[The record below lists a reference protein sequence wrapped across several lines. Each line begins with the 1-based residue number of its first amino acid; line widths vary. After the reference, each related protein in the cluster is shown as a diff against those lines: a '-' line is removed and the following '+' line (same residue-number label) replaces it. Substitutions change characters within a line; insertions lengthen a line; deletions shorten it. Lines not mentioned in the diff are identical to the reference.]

1 MSEVIGR
8 KFWKNSL
15 TGLIL
20 ISAYFLFAASNAL
33 ATEECPVP
41 FISEVVAIASDSH
54 CELCGTGTVRVRLR
68 NPTDEP
74 LRNLSLDLNL
84 NNPRLEYAGGLR
96 VTGQPDTD
104 FVSSAPADGDDNPSF
119 TFKDLPGSVEDPI
132 FRPQICSDNDVFD
145 NDCEFVEL
153 EFNVRSRPGEEEN
166 LAELN
171 LPLGITATAR
181 YSACGSATIQQQSDS
196 QTLTIE
202 QPTPSL
208 SKSVRSFD
216 TNSGALIPT
225 FGDSTAYGHEHDG
238 VVWEVTVNSGSRELE
253 AVKFEDLLAPLNGA
267 SDLEWACF
275 SRVDAISSVVDG
287 SPQGSCQRIDDVGN
301 QLVGIDAA
309 GLKFNLPTINGTVS
323 IFFSGEIDGSC
334 NSQRQTNVVRS
345 LEWGCDVPVGDPK
358 GGITHAWGQAP
369 PASQSAYLF
378 SNQSPTDLDITTT
391 IRNAQGT
398 SGRAGSRGTITIRV
412 DNNTGH
418 TVSGIRLLN
427 TLPAEYVMD
436 PTYSP
441 RVNRRNGG
449 GGNDYPGR
457 IDSGEDGVNWDNPV
471 TLIPDQSNLGDTNLK
486 APKFSLK
493 GDGQANGDGA
503 QVDILRHGDWVEVT
517 FGIIL
522 IDPEAFDLETN
533 LDEGPSEPDTNYRK
547 TLQHKVDVEFDNFC
561 NINNAIVTETTN
573 FDAWPEDLDVNIPA
587 ALHIVR
593 DNGTT
598 DLTFEITN
606 EGGDRADHYYA
617 YVSFGATMNVVGVPN
632 GCSSTAVANPP
643 LHPSTT
649 HPSGANPGIPI
660 WKLPPPDNN
669 IPPIPADAS
678 VYLCSIDNGL
688 GTLRAQSG
696 STGDITF
703 IVEKNTSST
712 GLEADDLT
720 FRVDLIGEIT
730 LDDERPLIYPT
741 PEAVN
746 PGTDP
751 VKQQANNYSLDA
763 MRGKVLGFN
772 LLKRHVP
779 GSCNEL
785 PNRPSIESE
794 ILIGEECDFE
804 VYAGGWFGFE
814 TPGYN
819 LIAVGGIEIADETP
833 GGLNG
838 RDGHQGYI
846 NHQQLS
852 SCADATFPDPTRT
865 DCSDTITSFTSTP
878 GTLLSDSGL
887 KWNVS
892 DGSSYAVDKR
902 GQWFLANMTTR
913 LLNKDEDAV
922 SGPTIHGDTS
932 TDYGRARFT
941 AYFKSG
947 TGTSTTEQITIDN
960 SSCSKNASCNTEYPG
975 YPQWQDWTA
984 ELTVTEPNLNIS
996 KKVCNFSQVNGNI
1009 NNCSWEDT
1017 VSGSKFDDFVY
1028 RITVENNQAAG
1039 PGAAPAYDVVITDE
1053 LASAQMCVWP
1063 LATDGLQNTP
1073 EGDFGLVGTGVGRN
1087 DYSYDPNDPEAS
1099 PHCLENGTRAYL
1111 TFSYDHSVAL
1121 EQVNES
1127 DSIDFYYRVSPHR
1140 TVVPNQSFKNTASIF
1155 RYDSLKGLAG
1165 SQSNPTI
1172 GNTNHPDTNGQ
1183 VPVRPASPALG
1194 GARIYCIDGSGY
1206 CGSDDAT
1213 MTIIDVKTEPKE
1225 VIELSLGDPRN
1236 NDVVVGEEIRYRLTG
1251 KVPASRLID
1260 FTFRDDLPDG
1270 LSCIEADALDLRSI
1284 PDTNWFTGGDPTV
1297 PQVNCTDDYVEW
1309 RYGNQHLLSFDRTTY
1324 PDGLVPVELTFIAR
1338 VENNAFTPH
1347 ATTLVNPK
1355 VTGVAQMTYRPA
1367 FGADPVATNFDP
1379 HTINVQGPN
1388 IQLTKSFAV
1397 PNSDADDILTVT
1409 VTAENTG
1416 TAAAYN
1422 LHVLDDLTG
1431 TKLVYLGNIGGT
1443 DPPQVVDVTT
1453 IGANAPIFSWNRSN
1467 TDYTIAVGETKTF
1480 TFDVRVEQGVEPH
1493 EILDNTIQ
1501 SRWQSLPGNDIAL
1514 NSSNSI
1520 GTDGADDGM
1529 RIGVLPNTGD
1539 PINDY
1544 ETTASAQTEVP
1555 ALQLVKTDLEP
1566 TVVPTIGAHKKFQL
1580 EIRLPE
1586 GISRDVVITD
1596 QLGSPEGYV
1605 LSHNADFDIT
1615 YDFVGIE
1622 TINGAAPSEGV
1633 FNSFPTDNTSGN
1645 AVWNIGTVD
1654 TASEND
1660 TAGSTLDPLVRITYF
1675 ARVENDLATNNG
1687 DTRQNSAA
1695 LTYSN
1700 GESGATE
1707 NLNDNTAAVTVVEPL
1722 LTINKAVSNA
1732 TNPGNLPVGG
1742 DVLEY
1747 VITVAHD
1754 PASTAAAFD
1763 LNLVDSLPSE
1773 LQFDSSFT
1781 PTALINGGVVT
1792 GFVATPAAAPTG
1804 PLVWGRD
1811 NGDNTLDLQLGETL
1825 VITYRTQVTGVF
1837 GSPISNS
1844 VMLDWTSLD
1853 DSSINQLA
1861 YERDGD
1867 GCPAVSAPDDYCEGP
1882 AEASIDT
1889 VDNTGIVKTV
1899 VADSDTA
1906 SVVGTLRVGDT
1917 VTYQLALNLQAGTTP
1932 AVTINDAL
1940 PSGLE
1945 FNSIVSVNGDT
1956 AAPYDDNLNDFVY
1969 SAIAVPAAG
1978 DTGTVTW
1985 NLGDILSN
1993 FGNTNKFVI
2002 EYTAKVVA
2010 GSGIAAPTATLTN
2023 TAVLNYTGAVS
2034 TLQDSAD
2041 ITILQPVIDSL
2052 TKTDATWPSSHMNVD
2067 PANDVMQ
2074 FTLHACNSGLAPAY
2088 DLSLTDDLA
2097 TQMDQASIANLQVTL
2112 DGTLLTQGTEY
2123 TYTAPGNR
2131 GDDMQFTFLVPVE
2144 AGACLDINYEIG
2156 FYTDI
2161 GGGENW
2167 VNTFTV
2173 NEFWSLPAKSGE
2185 QYAPV
2190 PLGTPYPMGTVATT
2204 VTAPQKTLQS
2214 AATAAVG
2221 EEVVYRIQVPGS
2233 ATTSAIYDV
2242 VITDVLDPSL
2252 ELIQL
2257 QEINGR
2263 AFTDNTTNNNIALT
2277 LDIIPAGAVAIFE
2290 LRARVANNA
2299 TAQAGHNFNNEA
2311 SYSYAATSGGVIQ
2324 AGGTGTA
2331 PTLTI
2336 VEPDLSATNSVANQ
2350 TNPGNDPDAGDIL
2363 RFTLDLTAAGNP
2375 ENAAAYDLLVR
2386 EQLSLGL
2393 AFVPGSVIFAGVAQA
2408 DPTVSGD
2415 GINAAQ
2421 LLEWNRVNSDLDIAA
2436 GTNSLLV
2443 FDVLVL
2449 DEVLAEASLSASARI
2464 EWTSLDEDNSSPY
2477 ERNGA
2482 DGIGGLNDYVLENI
2496 AAQLTAANDSTISK
2510 TRVDDSYGS
2519 ADAQL
2524 RVGDLVE
2531 YELRLSLPEGTA
2543 PNTLI
2548 VDTLPQGMVFVGT
2561 QSINGVTT
2569 APFASAAPF
2578 AHNDIAE
2585 PVQAGDPATGPTTLS
2600 WNIAQL
2606 INSGDN
2612 NLTNDEFILRYQA
2625 RVLNKDVHPWPA
2637 SNTALTNNVEFTF
2650 DAAAGAELRNDS
2662 DTLDLLQPDLI
2673 AAISATPAG
2682 GTTLSAG
2689 DIVDY
2694 TITITNNGS
2703 APAYDPV
2710 FRDMIPIGLRQG
2722 GVNVQSITV
2731 NGAAATIVAPTFDNA
2746 TGAAVWDFSAGTV
2759 YAINPGQAL
2768 EMVYRVQA
2776 DANLGAGLNLQNA
2789 AYVELYYSLD
2799 DDNLPS
2805 LGATAVTT
2813 DMREDYG
2820 PTAPVSVQFNTP
2832 NAAPLLIENTQPASS
2847 IGEPFNYRITIPETV
2862 QPTALHDVSVLM
2874 DLSTSAA
2881 DLEFVGAA
2889 KVSGSNVFTPEN
2901 SGSGTALVIADATSG
2916 IDVPAGEQVVIDVT
2930 LRLRDSNPPNVDGL
2944 AFNNSASYSYNYDN
2958 DNAAAGQGAG
2968 AGNTTLDMQV
2978 VEPTAIT
2985 LTKTGPASVQSGLP
2999 GTFTLDLHNVGT
3011 GPAWDIT
3018 VTDILPD
3025 KDPGGMCETPP
3036 NNFAAQ
3042 IIDGAGTAVATLVA
3056 GTDFNTVF
3064 DEASCTLTI
3073 TSMGA
3078 AAMLAAD
3085 HHLLLSYDATLDVD
3099 TIDGDTLTNIAGV
3112 ELWHSWDSGL
3122 PEARQYT
3129 RPAPTDGTPG
3139 VLDHEDA
3146 YTVSASVPKVTFYK
3160 TVENVTRAE
3169 NPATLATP
3177 ADVLRYTL
3185 TLTNL
3190 SGADVS
3196 GIEITDDLGRL
3207 NSLPLFQSGSLQ
3219 LVTAP
3224 MGSDSSNS
3232 DASAGTHG
3240 SGFLQVKNLDL
3251 AATGNT
3257 GDSVQLVYEVTL
3269 AAVIDSGTPV
3279 LNQAQV
3285 QLPGQLLK
3293 NSDDPN
3299 INGTDDPDVADDEDP
3314 TQILIESEP
3323 LLVIHKTS
3331 ADITGDPD
3339 LLMVA
3344 DTLRYTIRVENAG
3357 NENIVNA
3364 MLRDQIPANTTYV
3377 AGSTTLNGSALS
3389 DVSGASPLEAGMSIH
3404 TPGQADGF
3412 IGATATATGAV
3423 ASVITFDVTINDV
3436 NDGTII
3442 SNQGFVN
3449 GEGAGSGPFDEA
3461 PSDDPATD
3469 APNDPTI
3476 DIVGDVPLLIA
3487 HKTVAIAVDN
3497 ISMGIVDPGDV
3508 LRYTIAISNMGGV
3521 DALQVAL
3528 TDQVPANTTYVAGST
3543 TLNGMAVADNAG
3555 GMSLLN
3561 TELPVASDDLTP
3573 PLPGAN
3579 EGVITSA
3586 QTATVTFDVMV
3597 NVDAA
3602 RGTVISNQGSVTA
3615 EELPLVLTDADGNP
3629 ANGAQPT
3636 LVVVGDAQL
3645 LSIVKEVAVVGG
3657 GAAEAG
3663 VVLEYL
3669 VTIENISGVPATM
3682 VSITDDL
3689 MVAGDGVLTYVT
3701 DSAMLNGQVDGVS
3714 IAGTVITADYSAIY
3728 GDLLPGESAV
3738 LRFQAK
3744 LSDNLEIGYTVL
3756 NTAEVHWNDPPSTNQ
3771 ASVALDVG
3779 GTPGIANLAGY
3790 LWHDVNFNN
3799 QVDMDERLLLNWAV
3813 DLYFNDALL
3822 ETIQTDENG
3831 YFQFQGLV
3839 PNSYGGLSYEM
3850 RYTAPDAGEKTA
3862 SLGNPV
3868 SDFTNGPQRISEIFV
3883 ESGANPQDLNLPLTP
3898 NGVIY
3903 NSILRAPI
3911 TGATLTML
3919 RASSGQ
3925 ELPDRC
3931 FDDKKQQGQVTRAGG
3946 YYKFDINFDD
3956 AACPA
3961 NADYLIKVEIAD
3973 EDYVGSE
3980 SLVIPAQTNE
3990 ETAGFDVG
3998 ACLGSNA
4005 DMIPGTAQHCEV
4017 QLSPA
4022 LPPLDIEARDT
4033 ATDYYLRLTLDDDQV
4048 PGDSQLFNN
4057 HIAMD
4062 PHLEG
4067 ALSITKT
4074 AAMLNVTRSQLV
4086 PYTITFGNTL
4096 PIPLSDLQ
4104 LVDFFPAGFK
4114 YVAGSARMD
4123 GEPVEPVMNGLQ
4135 LIWSDLRV
4143 EAEQTRELKLLLVV
4157 GSGVGEG
4164 KYVNRARMFNQLSG
4178 QVASGEASATVR
4190 VVPDPTFDCTDV
4202 IGKVFDDKNMNGYQD
4217 AGEGGLPGARVV
4229 TATGLNATADAHGR
4243 FHITCA
4249 VVPNADRGS
4258 NFVLKLDDRSLPS
4271 GYRLTTENPRVMRAT
4286 RGKMVKFNFGA
4297 SLHRVV
4303 RLDMAEAV
4311 FEPGSTELRPQ
4322 WQSRIELLLEK
4333 LSEAPSVLRLSY
4345 LAENEDPDLVE
4356 ERLQTIKAEIADE
4369 WARSNG
4375 DYDLNIETEVFWRRG
4390 APPSKGG
4397 LE

>member
-1 MSEVIGR
+1 MMSEVTGR
-8 KFWKNSL
+8 KSWNNL
-15 TGLIL
+15 LAGLVLLCIWA
-20 ISAYFLFAASNAL
+20 IMFAPQAL
-33 ATEECPVP
+33 ADHNCPSFPDNPVN
-41 FISEVVAIASDSH
+41 FNILDHRFSDSW
-54 CELCGTGTVRVRLR
+54 CELCGDGQVTIEIDVPGISSGFMGTQHIENIIVTENLGSSELEYIPGSTRVSSGSVLSEPTISGTVIRWDQNDLSALAARNENTTMTITFGVRSKVDREEDLVNNNRTLNATATFEYCSYPTTTDTDSIELDIREPLPSMDKRGRNIDAAQTNYTNDVYGNINDDVIWRIAISNGGDADMQDVRFDDLMTNPNMDINYACPSESAALSVANNNGVNPVGSGCVSANNSINNFELSGAFSNGPGRTDIPANSTLNIYLVGKVNTSCSNGTNTVSDLQWGCEIDDDTGVGGISDPATANAPRPDSEEMRALVTTDLNITQAITGT
-68 NPTDEP
+68 
-74 LRNLSLDLNL
+74 NL
-84 NNPRLEYAGGLR
+84 N
-96 VTGQPDTD
+96 Q
-104 FVSSAPADGDDNPSF
+104 
-119 TFKDLPGSVEDPI
+119 
-132 FRPQICSDNDVFD
+132 
-145 NDCEFVEL
+145 
-153 EFNVRSRPGEEEN
+153 
-166 LAELN
+166 
-171 LPLGITATAR
+171 PLG
-181 YSACGSATIQQQSDS
+181 SAGFVT
-196 QTLTIE
+196 
-202 QPTPSL
+202 
-208 SKSVRSFD
+208 
-216 TNSGALIPT
+216 
-225 FGDSTAYGHEHDG
+225 
-238 VVWEVTVNSGSRELE
+238 VTVNNRTGGS
-253 AVKFEDLLAPLNGA
+253 VKDIQFV
-267 SDLEWACF
+267 SDLPDEY
-275 SRVDAISSVVDG
+275 VVDTTYT
-287 SPQGSCQRIDDVGN
+287 PQIVRERR
-301 QLVGIDAA
+301 
-309 GLKFNLPTINGTVS
+309 
-323 IFFSGEIDGSC
+323 GEDNHSASYSATYPGKAD
-334 NSQRQTNVVRS
+334 T
-345 LEWGCDVPVGDPK
+345 LEWRVGSNWNQWDTDPLKNNKPEFRLLSSTVHPNYSDQQNMMRYGDEIQIRFRIVTTEPNFYDKIADLDVEEESASNGKDPNSNIRLSDNVLTIDYEDFCP
-358 GGITHAWGQAP
+358 GTNP
-369 PASQSAYLF
+369 PTQVE
-378 SNQSPTDLDITTT
+378 NQS
-391 IRNAQGT
+391 
-398 SGRAGSRGTITIRV
+398 
-412 DNNTGH
+412 
-418 TVSGIRLLN
+418 
-427 TLPAEYVMD
+427 
-436 PTYSP
+436 
-441 RVNRRNGG
+441 
-449 GGNDYPGR
+449 
-457 IDSGEDGVNWDNPV
+457 V
-471 TLIPDQSNLGDTNLK
+471 TPD
-486 APKFSLK
+486 
-493 GDGQANGDGA
+493 
-503 QVDILRHGDWVEVT
+503 
-517 FGIIL
+517 
-522 IDPEAFDLETN
+522 
-533 LDEGPSEPDTNYRK
+533 
-547 TLQHKVDVEFDNFC
+547 
-561 NINNAIVTETTN
+561 
-573 FDAWPEDLDVNIPA
+573 PEDLDISTVHP
-587 ALHIVR
+587 LYIVR
-593 DNGTT
+593 DNGTSE
-598 DLTFEITN
+598 LTVDVTN
-606 EGGDRADHYYA
+606 NGGHDADNFSVYVTFGEAMRVLSSDRA
-617 YVSFGATMNVVGVPN
+617 
-632 GCSSTAVANPP
+632 CTAIGSP
-643 LHPSTT
+643 
-649 HPSGANPGIPI
+649 NPGTVPGHPV
-660 WKLPPPDNN
+660 WNQPDYLPSSA
-669 IPPIPADAS
+669 I
-678 VYLCSIDNGL
+678 VYRCNTTNL
-688 GTLRAQSG
+688 GGVIEPGTTERIVFQ
-696 STGDITF
+696 
-703 IVEKNTSST
+703 VEKNHAATD
-712 GLEADDLT
+712 DDLT
-720 FRVDLIGEIT
+720 FRADVVGEIT
-730 LDDERPLIYPT
+730 LSDDTPLNFPEPATLTETT
-741 PEAVN
+741 P
-746 PGTDP
+746 G
-751 VKQQANNYSLDA
+751 KQLANNYTLDG
-763 MRGKVLGFN
+763 MRARVMGFN
-772 LLKRHVP
+772 LIKER
-779 GSCNEL
+779 SDQCNEL
-785 PNRPSIESE
+785 TSEAAFPNSSV
-794 ILIGEECDFE
+794 LIGEECRFE
-804 VYAGGWFGFE
+804 IQAGGWFGFD
-814 TPGYN
+814 TPGFT
-819 LIAVGGIEIADETP
+819 LIEVRDIDVRDDLPDGQGYIADAPLNCVDVTLPHPVSQANCVVISSGDIVEG
-833 GGLNG
+833 GGLNIPLSETDFLWEVTSKITE
-838 RDGHQGYI
+838 RDRW
-846 NHQQLS
+846 
-852 SCADATFPDPTRT
+852 F
-865 DCSDTITSFTSTP
+865 
-878 GTLLSDSGL
+878 LSD
-887 KWNVS
+887 
-892 DGSSYAVDKR
+892 
-902 GQWFLANMTTR
+902 MTTR
-913 LLNKDEDAV
+913 LLND
-922 SGPTIHGDTS
+922 PIDTESADPNQHANPS
-932 TDYGRARFT
+932 TDYARAQFT
-941 AYFKSG
+941 AVFDTETIVVDNYNTSG
-947 TGTSTTEQITIDN
+947 VLTNIDGVPTTVPGFPDISEWSESVTVSEPHIEID
-960 SSCSKNASCNTEYPG
+960 
-975 YPQWQDWTA
+975 
-984 ELTVTEPNLNIS
+984 
-996 KKVCNFSQVNGNI
+996 KKVCNENLHGIGTSCANFVDFTNEGHRDQTYVFRLTLTNRTSDGGVN
-1009 NNCSWEDT
+1009 
-1017 VSGSKFDDFVY
+1017 
-1028 RITVENNQAAG
+1028 R
-1039 PGAAPAYDVVITDE
+1039 APAYDLVVTDT
-1053 LASAQMCVWP
+1053 LDVSGQMCVQP
-1063 LATDGLQNTP
+1063 LDSDGLDNDGDGSSETIAGDDGLVGITTGANDYSEALHCSDGGTPAVITFSYEHSTALERINPGDSVTLYYRVKPHRSVAPLQTFTNTFYARYDSL
-1073 EGDFGLVGTGVGRN
+1073 EGDFGNQSAPQIDSDADNDGIGDGTPAAGRARHYKSA
-1087 DYSYDPNDPEAS
+1087 DAEARMQIIEVKAE
-1099 PHCLENGTRAYL
+1099 PKQALEFSNGTASG
-1111 TFSYDHSVAL
+1111 T
-1121 EQVNES
+1121 NS
-1127 DSIDFYYRVSPHR
+1127 D
-1140 TVVPNQSFKNTASIF
+1140 TA
-1155 RYDSLKGLAG
+1155 
-1165 SQSNPTI
+1165 
-1172 GNTNHPDTNGQ
+1172 
-1183 VPVRPASPALG
+1183 
-1194 GARIYCIDGSGY
+1194 
-1206 CGSDDAT
+1206 
-1213 MTIIDVKTEPKE
+1213 
-1225 VIELSLGDPRN
+1225 
-1236 NDVVVGEEIRYRLTG
+1236 VVGEEVRYKLTAKIPAAKLRNFVIRDEL
-1251 KVPASRLID
+1251 PAGMR
-1260 FTFRDDLPDG
+1260 
-1270 LSCIEADALDLRSI
+1270 CIEGQAVNLNTSPYDAAGFI
-1284 PDTNWFTGGDPTV
+1284 PGGTFNATCTSTGTA
-1297 PQVNCTDDYVEW
+1297 DYVQWDFGDQELTTVT
-1309 RYGNQHLLSFDRTTY
+1309 GSLFDF
-1324 PDGLVPVELTFIAR
+1324 PVEFIAR
-1338 VENNAFTPH
+1338 IENSSNTDDGDVLGNGGSYTTAQVSYVDEAGTTVVVPFDSH
-1347 ATTLVNPK
+1347 AITVQEPK
-1355 VTGVAQMTYRPA
+1355 
-1367 FGADPVATNFDP
+1367 
-1379 HTINVQGPN
+1379 
-1388 IQLTKSFAV
+1388 IQLNKSFSVA
-1397 PNSDADDILTVT
+1397 NSDADDILTVT

-1467 TDYTIAVGETKTF
+1467 ADYTIAVGETKTF

-1615 YDFVGIE
+1615 YDFVGLE

-1687 DTRQNSAA
+1687 DTRQNSAG

-1763 LNLVDSLPSE
+1763 LNLVDTLPSE

-2097 TQMDQASIANLQVTL
+2097 TQMDEASIANLQVTL

-2242 VITDVLDPSL
+2242 EITDVLDPSL

-2375 ENAAAYDLLVR
+2375 ENTAAYDLLVR

-2421 LLEWNRVNSDLDIAA
+2421 LLEWNRANSDLDIAA

-2510 TRVDDSYGS
+2510 TRVNDSYGS

-2585 PVQAGDPATGPTTLS
+2585 PVQTGDPATGPTTLS

-2722 GVNVQSITV
+2722 GVNVQSLTV

-2746 TGAAVWDFSAGTV
+2746 TGAAVWDFSAGTG

-2832 NAAPLLIENTQPASS
+2832 NAAPLLIENTQPTSS

-3146 YTVSASVPKVTFYK
+3146 YIVSASVPKVTFYK

-3224 MGSDSSNS
+3224 VGSDSSNS

-3412 IGATATATGAV
+3412 IGATATGAA

-3868 SDFTNGPQRISEIFV
+3868 SDFINGPQRISEIFV

-3973 EDYVGSE
+3973 EDYVGGE

-4202 IGKVFDDKNMNGYQD
+4202 IGKVFDDKNMNGHQD

>member
-1 MSEVIGR
+1 MMSEVTGR
-8 KFWKNSL
+8 KSWNNL
-15 TGLIL
+15 LAGLVLLCIWA
-20 ISAYFLFAASNAL
+20 IMFAPQAL
-33 ATEECPVP
+33 ADHNCPSFPDNPVN
-41 FISEVVAIASDSH
+41 FNILDHRFSDSW
-54 CELCGTGTVRVRLR
+54 CELCGDGQVTIEIDVPGISSGFMGTQHIENIIVTENLGSSELEYIPGSTRVSSGSVLSEPTISGTVIRWDQNDLSALAARNENTTMTITFGVRSKVDREEDLVNNNRTLNATATFEYCSYPTTTDTDSIELDIREPLPSMDKRGRNIDAAQTNYTNDVYGNINDDVIWRIAISNGGDADMQDVRFDDLMTNPNMDINYACPSESAALSVANNNGVNPVGSGCVSANNSINNFELSGAFSNGPGRTDIPANSTLNIYLVGKVNTSCSNGTNTVSDLQWGCEIDDDTGVGGISDPATANAPRPDSEEMRALVTTDLNITQAITGT
-68 NPTDEP
+68 
-74 LRNLSLDLNL
+74 NL
-84 NNPRLEYAGGLR
+84 N
-96 VTGQPDTD
+96 Q
-104 FVSSAPADGDDNPSF
+104 
-119 TFKDLPGSVEDPI
+119 
-132 FRPQICSDNDVFD
+132 
-145 NDCEFVEL
+145 
-153 EFNVRSRPGEEEN
+153 
-166 LAELN
+166 
-171 LPLGITATAR
+171 PLG
-181 YSACGSATIQQQSDS
+181 SAGFVT
-196 QTLTIE
+196 
-202 QPTPSL
+202 
-208 SKSVRSFD
+208 
-216 TNSGALIPT
+216 
-225 FGDSTAYGHEHDG
+225 
-238 VVWEVTVNSGSRELE
+238 VTVNNRTGGS
-253 AVKFEDLLAPLNGA
+253 VKDIQFV
-267 SDLEWACF
+267 SDLPDEY
-275 SRVDAISSVVDG
+275 VVDTTYT
-287 SPQGSCQRIDDVGN
+287 PQIVRERR
-301 QLVGIDAA
+301 
-309 GLKFNLPTINGTVS
+309 
-323 IFFSGEIDGSC
+323 GEDNHSASYSATYPGKAD
-334 NSQRQTNVVRS
+334 T
-345 LEWGCDVPVGDPK
+345 LEWRVGSNWNQWDTDPLKNNKPEFRLLSSTVHPNYSDQQNMMRYGDEIQIRFRIVTTEPNFYDKIADLDVEEESASNGKDPNSNIRLSDNVLTIDYEDFCP
-358 GGITHAWGQAP
+358 GTNP
-369 PASQSAYLF
+369 PTQVE
-378 SNQSPTDLDITTT
+378 NQS
-391 IRNAQGT
+391 
-398 SGRAGSRGTITIRV
+398 V
-412 DNNTGH
+412 
-418 TVSGIRLLN
+418 
-427 TLPAEYVMD
+427 
-436 PTYSP
+436 
-441 RVNRRNGG
+441 
-449 GGNDYPGR
+449 
-457 IDSGEDGVNWDNPV
+457 
-471 TLIPDQSNLGDTNLK
+471 IPD
-486 APKFSLK
+486 
-493 GDGQANGDGA
+493 
-503 QVDILRHGDWVEVT
+503 
-517 FGIIL
+517 
-522 IDPEAFDLETN
+522 
-533 LDEGPSEPDTNYRK
+533 
-547 TLQHKVDVEFDNFC
+547 
-561 NINNAIVTETTN
+561 
-573 FDAWPEDLDVNIPA
+573 PEDLDISTVHP
-587 ALHIVR
+587 LYIVR
-593 DNGTT
+593 DNGTSE
-598 DLTFEITN
+598 LTVDVTN
-606 EGGDRADHYYA
+606 NGGHDADNFSVYVTFGEAMRVLSSDRA
-617 YVSFGATMNVVGVPN
+617 
-632 GCSSTAVANPP
+632 CTAIGSP
-643 LHPSTT
+643 
-649 HPSGANPGIPI
+649 NPGTVPGHPV
-660 WKLPPPDNN
+660 WNQPDYLPSSA
-669 IPPIPADAS
+669 I
-678 VYLCSIDNGL
+678 VYRCNTTNL
-688 GTLRAQSG
+688 GGVIEPGTTERIVFQ
-696 STGDITF
+696 
-703 IVEKNTSST
+703 VEKNHAATD
-712 GLEADDLT
+712 DDLT
-720 FRVDLIGEIT
+720 FRADVVGEIT
-730 LDDERPLIYPT
+730 LSDDTPLNFPEPATLTETT
-741 PEAVN
+741 P
-746 PGTDP
+746 G
-751 VKQQANNYSLDA
+751 KQLANNYTLDG
-763 MRGKVLGFN
+763 MRARVMGFN
-772 LLKRHVP
+772 LIKER
-779 GSCNEL
+779 SDQCNEL
-785 PNRPSIESE
+785 TSEAAFPNSSV
-794 ILIGEECDFE
+794 LIGEECRFE
-804 VYAGGWFGFE
+804 IQAGGWFGFD
-814 TPGYN
+814 TPGFT
-819 LIAVGGIEIADETP
+819 LIEVRDIDVRDDLPDGQGYIADAPLNCVDVTLPHPVSQANCVVISSGDIVEG
-833 GGLNG
+833 GGLNIPLSETDFLWEVTSKITE
-838 RDGHQGYI
+838 RDRW
-846 NHQQLS
+846 
-852 SCADATFPDPTRT
+852 F
-865 DCSDTITSFTSTP
+865 
-878 GTLLSDSGL
+878 LSD
-887 KWNVS
+887 
-892 DGSSYAVDKR
+892 
-902 GQWFLANMTTR
+902 MTTR
-913 LLNKDEDAV
+913 LLND
-922 SGPTIHGDTS
+922 PIDTESADPNQHANPS
-932 TDYGRARFT
+932 TDYARAQFT
-941 AYFKSG
+941 AVFDTETIVVDNYNTSG
-947 TGTSTTEQITIDN
+947 VLTNIDGVPTTVPGFPDISEWSESVTVSEPHIEID
-960 SSCSKNASCNTEYPG
+960 
-975 YPQWQDWTA
+975 
-984 ELTVTEPNLNIS
+984 
-996 KKVCNFSQVNGNI
+996 KKVCNENLHGIGTSCANFVDFTNEGHRDQTYVFRLTLTNRTSDGGVN
-1009 NNCSWEDT
+1009 
-1017 VSGSKFDDFVY
+1017 
-1028 RITVENNQAAG
+1028 R
-1039 PGAAPAYDVVITDE
+1039 APAYDLVVTDT
-1053 LASAQMCVWP
+1053 LDVSGQMCVQP
-1063 LATDGLQNTP
+1063 LDSDGLDND
-1073 EGDFGLVGTGVGRN
+1073 GDGSSETIAGDDGLVGITTGAN
-1087 DYSYDPNDPEAS
+1087 DYSEAL
-1099 PHCLENGTRAYL
+1099 HCSDGGTPAVI
-1111 TFSYDHSVAL
+1111 TFSYEHSTAL
-1121 EQVNES
+1121 ERINPG
-1127 DSIDFYYRVSPHR
+1127 DSVTLYYRVKPHR
-1140 TVVPNQSFKNTASIF
+1140 SVAPLQTFTNTFYA
-1155 RYDSLKGLAG
+1155 RYDSLEGDYGNQSAPQIDSDADNDGIGDGTPAAG
-1165 SQSNPTI
+1165 
-1172 GNTNHPDTNGQ
+1172 
-1183 VPVRPASPALG
+1183 R
-1194 GARIYCIDGSGY
+1194 ARHYKSA
-1206 CGSDDAT
+1206 DAEAR
-1213 MTIIDVKTEPKE
+1213 MQIIEVKAEPKQALE
-1225 VIELSLGDPRN
+1225 FSNGIASGTNSDTA
-1236 NDVVVGEEIRYRLTG
+1236 VVGEEVRYKLTAKIPAAKLRNFVIRDEL
-1251 KVPASRLID
+1251 PAGMR
-1260 FTFRDDLPDG
+1260 
-1270 LSCIEADALDLRSI
+1270 CIEGQAVNLNTSPYDAAGFI
-1284 PDTNWFTGGDPTV
+1284 PGGTFNATCTSTGTA
-1297 PQVNCTDDYVEW
+1297 DYVQWDFGDQELTTVT
-1309 RYGNQHLLSFDRTTY
+1309 GSLFDF
-1324 PDGLVPVELTFIAR
+1324 PVEFIAR
-1338 VENNAFTPH
+1338 IENSSNTDDGDVLGNGGSYTTAQVSYVDEAGTTVVVPFDSH
-1347 ATTLVNPK
+1347 AITVQEPK
-1355 VTGVAQMTYRPA
+1355 
-1367 FGADPVATNFDP
+1367 
-1379 HTINVQGPN
+1379 
-1388 IQLTKSFAV
+1388 IQLNKSFSVA
-1397 PNSDADDILTVT
+1397 NSDADDILTVT

-1422 LHVLDDLTG
+1422 LHVLDDLTS

-1467 TDYTIAVGETKTF
+1467 ADYAIAVGETKTF

-2097 TQMDQASIANLQVTL
+2097 TQMDEASIANLQVTL
-2112 DGTLLTQGTEY
+2112 NGTLLTQGTEY

-2242 VITDVLDPSL
+2242 EITDVLDPSL

-2393 AFVPGSVIFAGVAQA
+2393 EFVPGSVIFAGVAQA

-2421 LLEWNRVNSDLDIAA
+2421 LLEWNRANSDLDIAA

-2585 PVQAGDPATGPTTLS
+2585 PVQTGDPATGTTTLS
-2600 WNIAQL
+2600 WNIAKL

-2703 APAYDPV
+2703 APAYDPI

-2746 TGAAVWDFSAGTV
+2746 TGAAVWDFSAGTG

-2832 NAAPLLIENTQPASS
+2832 NAAPLLIENTQPTAS

-2881 DLEFVGAA
+2881 DMEFVGAA

-3224 MGSDSSNS
+3224 VGSDSSNS

-3412 IGATATATGAV
+3412 IGATATGAA

-3850 RYTAPDAGEKTA
+3850 RYTAPDASEKTA

-3961 NADYLIKVEIAD
+3961 NTDYLIKVEIAD
-3973 EDYVGSE
+3973 EDYVGGE

-4022 LPPLDIEARDT
+4022 LPPLDIEARDA
-4033 ATDYYLRLTLDDDQV
+4033 ATDYYLRLTLDGDQV

-4164 KYVNRARMFNQLSG
+4164 KYVNRARMFNQLSS

>member
-8 KFWKNSL
+8 KSWNNLL
-15 TGLIL
+15 TGLVLVL
-20 ISAYFLFAASNAL
+20 IGSFLLAPEVNAQSS
-33 ATEECPVP
+33 CNRPD
-41 FISEVVAIASDSH
+41 ISISH
-54 CELCGTGTVRVRLR
+54 VNGISSTYCELCEGGGITLQITNNTGSFWSGDKAITNLR
-68 NPTDEP
+68 IT
-74 LRNLSLDLNL
+74 
-84 NNPRLEYAGGLR
+84 
-96 VTGQPDTD
+96 
-104 FVSSAPADGDDNPSF
+104 
-119 TFKDLPGSVEDPI
+119 
-132 FRPQICSDNDVFD
+132 
-145 NDCEFVEL
+145 
-153 EFNVRSRPGEEEN
+153 EN
-166 LAELN
+166 LQGLASIL
-171 LPLGITATAR
+171 R
-181 YSACGSATIQQQSDS
+181 YSAGTASVSGGSLSSSTNIEPSTTLSPLQWDLGSIEVDPGE
-196 QTLTIE
+196 TLTLQFSLLPITGRQE
-202 QPTPSL
+202 DLITASRLVAASL
-208 SKSVRSFD
+208 SYDYMNCGNGIVPGTDSENHTLPIKEPKPSVSMGGRNVDAGMESGQYTDTFGLTPADTVFGHEDDGVIWRVTIANDQGAITERAPMYDVYFDDSMAPPPSMRIKSVCRQESD
-216 TNSGALIPT
+216 AYAVANG
-225 FGDSTAYGHEHDG
+225 GSTSTGTCVPVSNNNLVDISLASLGYSLPINPDEERRVYIAGI
-238 VVWEVTVNSGSRELE
+238 LE
-253 AVKFEDLLAPLNGA
+253 N
-267 SDLEWACF
+267 
-275 SRVDAISSVVDG
+275 
-287 SPQGSCQRIDDVGN
+287 
-301 QLVGIDAA
+301 
-309 GLKFNLPTINGTVS
+309 
-323 IFFSGEIDGSC
+323 SC
-334 NSQRQTNVVRS
+334 NDQVNVTS
-345 LEWGCDVPVGDPK
+345 GLEWGCPAVGSP
-358 GGITHAWGQAP
+358 GGIT
-369 PASQSAYLF
+369 QSAVGSLPNPSSISTTLSVRSSDTGNPSSGLIYSAEF
-378 SNQSPTDLDITTT
+378 SGLNGEAEPGMRGLITLTVE
-391 IRNAQGT
+391 NATGGT
-398 SGRAGSRGTITIRV
+398 VHGVT
-412 DNNTGH
+412 
-418 TVSGIRLLN
+418 LEN
-427 TLPAEYVMD
+427 TLPDEYILD
-436 PTYSP
+436 PNFEPQFSISSFGGTISDYDG
-441 RVNRRNGG
+441 RVNDFIWNNRVSPTGG
-449 GGNDYPGR
+449 
-457 IDSGEDGVNWDNPV
+457 
-471 TLIPDQSNLGDTNLK
+471 QSSYLSDADLK
-486 APKFSLK
+486 APEFSLTSN
-493 GDGQANGDGA
+493 GEVANGQTD
-503 QVDILRHGDWVEVT
+503 QDDLLRHGDTATIT
-517 FGIIL
+517 FRIIKVRQGSTSTHTYYDRDSDL
-522 IDPEAFDLETN
+522 DQRGNSDPD
-533 LDEGPSEPDTNYRK
+533 PSAMGSLSNR
-547 TLQHKVDVEFDNFC
+547 LQINWSNFCDSVEFSDIHNQTF
-561 NINNAIVTETTN
+561 NPS
-573 FDAWPEDLDVNIPA
+573 PEDLDVDIPA
-587 ALHIVR
+587 PLYIIR
-593 DNGTT
+593 DTGTT
-598 DLTFEITN
+598 PVSVEVNNNGGHTADNFHIYVTFGDAMGVDLSSPAIT
-606 EGGDRADHYYA
+606 
-617 YVSFGATMNVVGVPN
+617 
-632 GCSSTAVANPP
+632 
-643 LHPSTT
+643 
-649 HPSGANPGIPI
+649 SGACISAGAPPAKHSDGRQMPLLNTPSESTP
-660 WKLPPPDNN
+660 LP
-669 IPPIPADAS
+669 AS
-678 VYLCSIDNGL
+678 SEVYLCTDKNPGMSPIAGGAGVSLDFLVYRNHAAVDDDL
-688 GTLRAQSG
+688 TLRA
-696 STGDITF
+696 D
-703 IVEKNTSST
+703 V
-712 GLEADDLT
+712 
-720 FRVDLIGEIT
+720 IGEIT
-730 LDDERPLIYPT
+730 LADNNDPDNVAGIGEALIYPSPSELTGVTT
-741 PEAVN
+741 PAE
-746 PGTDP
+746 
-751 VKQQANNYSLDA
+751 QLANNYTLDA
-763 MRGKVLGFN
+763 VRARALGFN
-772 LLKRHVP
+772 LIKEQV
-779 GSCNEL
+779 GQCTEL
-785 PNRPSIESE
+785 NNSGFPNQNVI
-794 ILIGEECDFE
+794 IGEDCKFE
-804 VYAGGWFGFE
+804 IYAGGWFGFD
-814 TPGYN
+814 TPGFN
-819 LIAVGGIEIADETP
+819 LIKVNSIAV
-833 GGLNG
+833 
-838 RDGHQGYI
+838 RDDIPSGQGYI
-846 NHQQLS
+846 SHKSLKCDDLNNRKPYPEFSCNETTS
-852 SCADATFPDPTRT
+852 SEWNGWN
-865 DCSDTITSFTSTP
+865 FTSEP
-878 GTLLSDSGL
+878 PQSGVLGESDLDWQTTSE
-887 KWNVS
+887 V
-892 DGSSYAVDKR
+892 VDKDR
-902 GQWFLANMTTR
+902 WFLADMVTR
-913 LLNKDEDAV
+913 TLNDTIDSSSGDNKHADEK
-922 SGPTIHGDTS
+922 S
-932 TDYGRARFT
+932 DYGRSQFT
-941 AYFKSG
+941 AIFNS
-947 TGTSTTEQITIDN
+947 ETIVVDN
-960 SSCSKNASCNTEYPG
+960 FPGVPAGIPG
-975 YPQWQDWTA
+975 YPPESDWK
-984 ELTVTEPNLNIS
+984 ESVIVTEPHIEVD
-996 KKVCNFSQVNGNI
+996 KKVCNENLYGIGSGCTNFVDFTNEGHRDQTYIFRLTLTNRTADSGVNH
-1009 NNCSWEDT
+1009 
-1017 VSGSKFDDFVY
+1017 
-1028 RITVENNQAAG
+1028 
-1039 PGAAPAYDVVITDE
+1039 APAYDLVVTDT
-1053 LASAQMCVWP
+1053 LDPSGQMCVQP
-1063 LATDGLQNTP
+1063 LNADGLDND
-1073 EGDFGLVGTGVGRN
+1073 GDSSSETAIGADGLVGITAGAN
-1087 DYSYDPNDPEAS
+1087 NYSEAT
-1099 PHCLENGTRAYL
+1099 HCSDGGTPAII
-1111 TFSYDHSVAL
+1111 TFSYEHSTAL
-1121 EQVNES
+1121 ERINPG
-1127 DSIDFYYRVSPHR
+1127 DSVTLYYRVKPHR
-1140 TVVPNQSFKNTASIF
+1140 SVAPLQVFTNTF
-1155 RYDSLKGLAG
+1155 YTRYDSLEGDYGNQSSPQIDSDVDNDGVGDGTPAAG
-1165 SQSNPTI
+1165 RARHYQSE
-1172 GNTNHPDTNGQ
+1172 D
-1183 VPVRPASPALG
+1183 AE
-1194 GARIYCIDGSGY
+1194 AR
-1206 CGSDDAT
+1206 
-1213 MTIIDVKTEPKE
+1213 MQIIEVKAEPKQA
-1225 VIELSLGDPRN
+1225 LQFSNGAASGTNSDTA
-1236 NDVVVGEEIRYRLTG
+1236 VVGEEVRYKLTAKIPAAKLRNFVIRDEL
-1251 KVPASRLID
+1251 PAGMR
-1260 FTFRDDLPDG
+1260 
-1270 LSCIEADALDLRSI
+1270 CIEGQTVNLNAPPYDAAGFIPGGSFNATCTSTGTAD
-1284 PDTNWFTGGDPTV
+1284 F
-1297 PQVNCTDDYVEW
+1297 VEW
-1309 RYGNQHLLSFDRTTY
+1309 DFGNQELTTVTGSLFDF
-1324 PDGLVPVELTFIAR
+1324 PVEFIAR
-1338 VENNAFTPH
+1338 IENSSNTDDGDVLGNGGSYTTAQVGYVDETGAAVVVPFDSH
-1347 ATTLVNPK
+1347 AITVKEP
-1355 VTGVAQMTYRPA
+1355 Q
-1367 FGADPVATNFDP
+1367 
-1379 HTINVQGPN
+1379 

-1443 DPPQVVDVTT
+1443 DPPQNVDITT

-1467 TDYTIAVGETKTF
+1467 ADYTIAVGDTKTF

-1493 EILDNTIQ
+1493 EILDNIVQ
-1501 SRWQSLPGNDIAL
+1501 ARWQSLPGNDVTL
-1514 NSSNSI
+1514 NSANTI
-1520 GTDGADDGM
+1520 GPDGAADGM
-1529 RIGVLPNTGD
+1529 RIGVLPNAGD
-1539 PINDY
+1539 AINDY

-1555 ALQLVKTDLEP
+1555 PLQLTKSDLEP
-1566 TVVPTIGAHKKFQL
+1566 AVVPTIGAHKKFQL

-1605 LSHNADFDIT
+1605 LSHNTDYDIT

-1622 TINGAAPSEGV
+1622 TINGNVPSEAV
-1633 FNSFPTDNTSGN
+1633 FNSFPADNTSGN
-1645 AVWNIGTVD
+1645 ATWNIGAVD

-1660 TAGSTLDPLVRITYF
+1660 TAGGTLEPLIRITYF
-1675 ARVENDLATNNG
+1675 ARVQNDLATNNA

-1695 LTYSN
+1695 LSYSN
-1700 GESGATE
+1700 GESGAAE

-1747 VITVAHD
+1747 VITVDHD

-1763 LNLVDSLPSE
+1763 LNLVDTLPSE
-1773 LQFDSSFT
+1773 LQFDSGFT
-1781 PTALINGGVVT
+1781 PTAMINGGAVA
-1792 GFVATPAAAPTG
+1792 GFVATPAGAPVG

-1811 NGDNTLDLQLGETL
+1811 NSDNTLDLQLGETL

-1861 YERDGD
+1861 YERDGA

-1945 FNSIVSVNGDT
+1945 FNAIVSVNGDT

-2002 EYTAKVVA
+2002 EYTATVVA

-2023 TAVLNYTGAVS
+2023 TAVLNYTGAAN

-2041 ITILQPVIDSL
+2041 ITVLQPVIDSL

-2112 DGTLLTQGTEY
+2112 DGTVLTQGTDY
-2123 TYTAPGNR
+2123 SYTAPGNR
-2131 GDDMQFTFLVPVE
+2131 GDDMHFTFLVPIE

-2167 VNTFTV
+2167 INTFIA

-2190 PLGTPYPMGTVATT
+2190 PLGTPYPMGTIATT

-2242 VITDVLDPSL
+2242 EITDVLDPSL

-2263 AFTDNTTNNNIALT
+2263 AFTDNTTNNNIALA

-2375 ENAAAYDLLVR
+2375 ENAAAYDLLVS

-2393 AFVPGSVIFAGVAQA
+2393 AFVPGSVTFASAAQA

-2415 GINAAQ
+2415 GINTAQ
-2421 LLEWNRVNSDLDIAA
+2421 RLEWNRSNSDLDIAA
-2436 GTNSLLV
+2436 GTNSLLI
-2443 FDVLVL
+2443 FDALVL
-2449 DEVLAEASLSASARI
+2449 DEVLAAATLSASARI
-2464 EWTSLDEDNSSPY
+2464 EWTSLDEDNSSIF
-2477 ERNGA
+2477 ERDGA
-2482 DGIGGLNDYVLENI
+2482 DGVGGLNDYVLENI
-2496 AAQLTAANDSTISK
+2496 AAQLTAANDSTLSK
-2510 TRVDDSYGS
+2510 TRVDDSFGS

-2543 PNTLI
+2543 PNALI
-2548 VDTLPQGMVFVGT
+2548 VDSLPQGMVFAGT
-2561 QSINGVTT
+2561 LSINGVTT
-2569 APFASAAPF
+2569 APFAAAAPF
-2578 AHNDIAE
+2578 VHGDIAE
-2585 PVQAGDPATGPTTLS
+2585 PVQAGDPAAGPTTLS
-2600 WNIAQL
+2600 WNISSL
-2606 INSGDN
+2606 LNSGDN
-2612 NLTNDEFILRYQA
+2612 DLTNDEFVLRYRA

-2637 SNTALTNNVEFTF
+2637 SNTALTNTVEYSF
-2650 DAAAGAELRNDS
+2650 DAATGAEVRNDS
-2662 DTLDLLQPDLI
+2662 ETLDLLQPDLI
-2673 AAISATPAG
+2673 AAISSTPAG

-2689 DIVDY
+2689 NIVDY

-2722 GVNVQSITV
+2722 GVSVQSITV
-2731 NGAAATIVAPTFDNA
+2731 NGAAATIVAPAFDSA
-2746 TGAAVWDFSAGTV
+2746 TGAAVWDFSAGTG

-2832 NAAPLLIENTQPASS
+2832 NAAPLLIENTQPTSS

-2881 DLEFVGAA
+2881 ELEFVGAA
-2889 KVSGSNVFTPEN
+2889 KVSGSNAFTPEN
-2901 SGSGTALVIADATSG
+2901 SGSATALVIADATNG

-2944 AFNNSASYSYNYDN
+2944 AFNNSASYNYNYDN

-2985 LTKTGPASVQSGLP
+2985 LIKTGPASMQSGLP
-2999 GTFTLDLHNVGT
+2999 GTFTLDLHNIGT

-3036 NNFAAQ
+3036 NNFAGQ
-3042 IIDGAGTAVATLVA
+3042 IIDAAGNAVATLAA

-3064 DEASCTLTI
+3064 DQASCTLTI
-3073 TSMGA
+3073 TSVGA

-3085 HHLLLSYDATLDVD
+3085 HHLLLSYDATLDAD

-3112 ELWHSWDSGL
+3112 ELWHSWDSSL

-3129 RPAPTDGTPG
+3129 RPSPTDGTPG

-3146 YTVSASVPKVTFYK
+3146 YTVSASVPKVAFYK

-3169 NPATLATP
+3169 NPATAATP

-3224 MGSDSSNS
+3224 VGSDSSGS

-3240 SGFLQVKNLDL
+3240 SGLIQVKNLDL
-3251 AATGNT
+3251 AATGNA

-3285 QLPGQLLK
+3285 QLPGQLLQ

-3331 ADITGDPD
+3331 ADMTGDPD

-3344 DTLRYTIRVENAG
+3344 DTLRYTIRVENTG

-3364 MLRDQIPANTTYV
+3364 MLRDQVPANTTYV
-3377 AGSTTLNGSALS
+3377 ADSTTLNGKALA
-3389 DVSGASPLEAGMSIH
+3389 DVSGTSPLAAGMSVN
-3404 TPGQADGF
+3404 TADEADGF
-3412 IGATATATGAV
+3412 VGATATGA
-3423 ASVITFDVTINDV
+3423 AAVIVTFDVTINDV

-3476 DIVGDVPLLIA
+3476 DIVGDLPLLIA
-3487 HKTVAIAVDN
+3487 HKTVAIAVDT
-3497 ISMGIVDPGDV
+3497 ISAGIVDPGDV

-3521 DALQVAL
+3521 DAMQVAL
-3528 TDQVPANTTYVAGST
+3528 TDQVPANTTYVAGTT

-3561 TELPVASDDLTP
+3561 TALPVSSSDLTP

-3579 EGVITSA
+3579 EGVITSV

-3597 NVDAA
+3597 NADAA
-3602 RGTVISNQGSVTA
+3602 RGTVISNQGSVAA

-3645 LSIVKEVAVVGG
+3645 LSIVKEVAVVDG

-3663 VVLEYL
+3663 TVLEYL
-3669 VTIENISGVPATM
+3669 VTIANISGVPATD
-3682 VSITDDL
+3682 VKITDDL
-3689 MVAGDGVLTYVT
+3689 AVAGDGVLTYVA
-3701 DSAMLNGQVDGVS
+3701 DSAMLNGQVDGV
-3714 IAGTVITADYSAIY
+3714 IVTGTVISVDYAGIY
-3728 GDLLPGESAV
+3728 GDLLPGESAT

-3756 NTAEVHWNDPPSTNQ
+3756 NTAEVQWNDPPSTNQ
-3771 ASVALDVG
+3771 ASVAIDVG

-3799 QVDMDERLLLNWAV
+3799 QVDADERLLLNWAV

-3831 YFQFQGLV
+3831 YFQFQGLA
-3839 PNSYGGLSYEM
+3839 PNSYGGISYEM
-3850 RYTAPDAGEKTA
+3850 RYTAPEAGENTA

-3898 NGVIY
+3898 NGVVY
-3903 NSILRAPI
+3903 NSILRTPI
-3911 TGATLTML
+3911 TGATLSML
-3919 RASSGQ
+3919 RVSSGQ
-3925 ELPDRC
+3925 ALPDRC
-3931 FDDKKQQGQVTRAGG
+3931 FDDDKQQGQVTSAGG

-3961 NADYLIKVEIAD
+3961 NADYLIKVEITD
-3973 EDYVGSE
+3973 DDYVGGE

-4005 DMIPGTAQHCEV
+4005 DMVPGTAGHCEV
-4017 QLSPA
+4017 QLSA
-4022 LPPLDIEARDT
+4022 TLPPLDIEARD
-4033 ATDYYLRLTLDDDQV
+4033 AETDYYLRLTLDDDQI

-4096 PIPLSDLQ
+4096 PIPLTDLQ

-4202 IGKVFDDKNMNGYQD
+4202 IGKIFDDKNMNGYQD

-4311 FEPGSTELRPQ
+4311 FEPGTTELRPQ

-4356 ERLQTIKAEIADE
+4356 ERLQTIKSEIADE

-4375 DYDLNIETEVFWRRG
+4375 DYELNIETEVFWRRG
-4390 APPSKGG
+4390 APPSNGG
-4397 LE
+4397 LD